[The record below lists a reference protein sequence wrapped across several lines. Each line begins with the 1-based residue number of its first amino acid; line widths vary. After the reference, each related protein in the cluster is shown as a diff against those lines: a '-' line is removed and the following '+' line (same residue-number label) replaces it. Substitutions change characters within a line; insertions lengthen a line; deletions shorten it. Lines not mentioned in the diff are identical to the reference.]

1 MKLDNSINRET
12 ILKDI
17 NHLLVSYGYK
27 TSNIYDRSCF
37 DILARKNNVLI
48 ILKILV
54 NIDSLTAMQAEELS
68 KISGTFLASPIII
81 GLKSKHHYLEDD
93 VVYERHEIPVISPQ
107 TLCDIIV
114 NNMHPE
120 ILAKRGGYYVKI
132 NGSLLKQLREQKNL
146 SLKELADLSHVSR
159 ETIYKYEQGNS
170 QTYPETA
177 IMLEEVLNK
186 PITLSINLLES
197 EQKNTLDTTIQEP
210 MELIKLGYEIKSSN
224 KTPFDAVSIRPEDT
238 KEVSALKNKIE
249 EKLIEIDKLRNEINK
264 KSSDTEILLTNMDKN
279 RNNKTLDLIAEK
291 TNDIA
296 SVTGHK
302 ALFVLKRE
310 HEGNSIKSIPAI
322 YTWELEDMEQ
332 ISELKKLIDERTNES
347 IHDLSISFIIP
358 IVSSASLTF
367 AIPIHTLSI

>member
-37 DILARKNNVLI
+37 DILARKNNILI

-177 IMLEEVLNK
+177 FMLEEVLNK

-238 KEVSALKNKIE
+238 KEVSALKNQIE

-264 KSSDTEILLTNMDKN
+264 KSTDTEILLTNMDKN

-302 ALFVLKRE
+302 ALFVLKHA

-347 IHDLSISFIIP
+347 N
-358 IVSSASLTF
+358 
-367 AIPIHTLSI
+367 